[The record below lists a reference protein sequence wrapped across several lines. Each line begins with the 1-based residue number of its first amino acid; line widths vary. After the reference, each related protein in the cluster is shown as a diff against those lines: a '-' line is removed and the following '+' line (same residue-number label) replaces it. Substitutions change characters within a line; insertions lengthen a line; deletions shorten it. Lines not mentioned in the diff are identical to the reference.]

1 MNAMLYDGALG
12 FIANMPK
19 DAVLK
24 VLLTDAQYT
33 PAPMHQTLDDIP
45 RCAIVSAAAGT
56 ATHSV
61 ICVTTA
67 GTTRLLMA
75 ATYQPGAQECA
86 PTPHRGSKEQAHVRA
101 AASM

>member
-19 DAVLK
+19 DAAVK
-24 VLLTDAQYT
+24 VIFTDGQYT
-33 PAPMHQTLDDIP
+33 PAPMHRTPDDIP
-45 RCAIVSAAAGT
+45 RCAIVSAPTGVTKHAVVCATVAG
-56 ATHSV
+56 A
-61 ICVTTA
+61 
-67 GTTRLLMA
+67 TRLLMA
-75 ATYQPGAQECA
+75 TPYQPSAQECA